1 MSQPSADEEE
11 EREERRVPL
20 SARLRGALPIA
31 GWLRAY
37 RPKWV
42 RADAIAGVTLA
53 AYAVPVSLA
62 YATIAGLPPERGLY
76 GYLFAAIYCL
86 FGTSRQLAL
95 GPTSA
100 VSLVVG
106 TAIAEQAA
114 GDPARAAAIGSLAAL
129 LVGAIAVAAWLLRLG
144 SVVSFVSE
152 TVLAGFKV
160 GAALVIASTQLPK
173 LFGLA
178 AQGDGFFA
186 RMARL
191 AHDLPATQPWALAV
205 GAGALALILLGER
218 FLPNRPVVLGVVV
231 LSIAATWLC
240 DLEGR
245 GVRVVGALPG
255 GVPLPSLPGIRARD
269 VDGLV
274 LVALACFLLAYVE
287 GSSVARTFALRNRY
301 RIDPDQELL
310 ALGAANL
317 AAGLG
322 HGYPVAGGMSQSAV
336 NASAGARTPVALVAA
351 SLVIA
356 AILLFA
362 TGLTRWLPE
371 PLLAAVVLGAVR
383 GLFDPA
389 DLIFLWRASR
399 PEFRVALVA
408 LAGVLTL
415 GVLRGVVV
423 ASILSLVTL
432 IRRAERPPMAV
443 LGRIAGTDRFRN
455 LENHPEASGSGVSSS
470 SGWRAGSSTSTRRT
484 SAPSSSAAWKGQRS
498 PCAWWSS
505 IWPPCP
511 TSTWPGRGSWRR
523 CATSSPHRRRAWSSP
538 RPGAPCARRC
548 GGRPWS
554 RASAPS
560 IAVGASQSCWR
571 ARAQLPY
578 DEIDGSI
585 PGIAN
590 PRPHFRPP
598 RGPPGRR
605 ARRASSARA

>member
-1 MSQPSADEEE
+1 MEE
-11 EREERRVPL
+11 ERTRGPTPADEDDREEQPSPL
-20 SARLRGALPIA
+20 SARLHAALPIA
-31 GWLRAY
+31 RWLPEYCSA
-37 RPKWV
+37 WA
-42 RADAIAGVTLA
+42 RADAVAGVTLA
-53 AYAVPVSLA
+53 AYAIPVSLA

-100 VSLVVG
+100 ISLVIG
-106 TAIAEQAA
+106 TVIVEQAG
-114 GDPARAAAIGSLAAL
+114 GDPERAAAIGSLAAL

-144 SVVSFVSE
+144 SVVNFVSE

-178 AQGDGFFA
+178 AQGDGFFG
-186 RMARL
+186 RL
-191 AHDLPATQPWALAV
+191 AHLVQDLPATNPWALAV
-205 GAGALALILLGER
+205 GGGALALILLGER
-218 FLPNRPVVLGVVV
+218 FLPNRPVALGVVA
-231 LSIAATWLC
+231 LSIVVMSLS
-240 DLEGR
+240 DLDAR

-255 GVPLPSLPGIRARD
+255 GIPLPSLPPIRVRD

-317 AAGLG
+317 AVGLG
-322 HGYPVAGGMSQSAV
+322 HAYPVAGGMSQSAV
-336 NASAGARTPVALVAA
+336 NASAGARTPFALVLA

-356 AILLFA
+356 VVLLFA
-362 TGLTRWLPE
+362 TGLTQRLPE

-389 DLIFLWRASR
+389 ELVFLWRASR

-423 ASILSLVTL
+423 AAILSLVNL

-443 LGRIAGTDRFRN
+443 LGRIAGTDRFRS
-455 LENHPEASGSGVSSS
+455 LANHPEAQTLPGVLVFRVE
-470 SGWRAGSSTSTRRT
+470 GGLVYFNVENVRAELLQRAGEAEQPLRIVVFDLAAVPHVDLAGARLLASLRDELGARGARLVLAEARR
-484 SAPSSSAAWKGQRS
+484 SVREALRRAAVDHDLG
-498 PCAWWSS
+498 PLD
-505 IWPPCP
+505 
-511 TSTWPGRGSWRR
+511 
-523 CATSSPHRRRAWSSP
+523 RRR
-538 RPGAPCARRC
+538 
-548 GGRPWS
+548 
-554 RASAPS
+554 S
-560 IAVGASQSCWR
+560 IAELVDAPGGP
-571 ARAQLPY
+571 AQ
-578 DEIDGSI
+578 G
-585 PGIAN
+585 
-590 PRPHFRPP
+590 
-598 RGPPGRR
+598 
-605 ARRASSARA
+605 